1 MKSDLALTSAPG
13 ALSGCMLYALLKAHD
28 FYQGNSVVLTSASS
42 KLSLATALLLKNER
56 DSSNLKR
63 VIGYTSAGN
72 IDFVKKTD
80 IFDDV
85 LAYDQNIE
93 ADEGLQHL
101 LIDVAGDEVIY
112 KEIKDKLIKALAV
125 GGTHSAAETATL
137 KYFGL
142 TGSVKMFIDM
152 VVPQSLKTWA
162 SKNLNPL

>member
-1 MKSDLALTSAPG
+1 
-13 ALSGCMLYALLKAHD
+13 
-28 FYQGNSVVLTSASS
+28 
-42 KLSLATALLLKNER
+42 
-56 DSSNLKR
+56 
-63 VIGYTSAGN
+63 
-72 IDFVKKTD
+72 
-80 IFDDV
+80 
-85 LAYDQNIE
+85 
-93 ADEGLQHL
+93 
-101 LIDVAGDEVIY
+101 VAGDEVIY